1 MTGTPRAVNSL
12 AECAPTPPV
21 RQWLACPLQSRSTP
35 GSNPVSETA
44 RNPSDESAA
53 TIYCTQ
59 CGQAMRIA
67 TEHVYA
73 TVACPH
79 CQTPLEPWRAI
90 GASGPPPPVAAP
102 ASSPVPTSPPD
113 TPHTDTPQ
121 AIDGYSPRSKVVAGV
136 LGILLGGL
144 GVHRF
149 YLGYVGIGILQIFV
163 TFLGIGFCFSLPFPF
178 GAVWGFVEGILCLT
192 GHFRDVDGR
201 PLRD

>member
-1 MTGTPRAVNSL
+1 M
-12 AECAPTPPV
+12 
-21 RQWLACPLQSRSTP
+21 
-35 GSNPVSETA
+35 SETA
-44 RNPSDESAA
+44 QNPADDSAA

-79 CQTPLEPWRAI
+79 CQTPLEPWRALKV
-90 GASGPPPPVAAP
+90 SPPPPGPPQAAP
-102 ASSPVPTSPPD
+102 APSPVPTTPPE
-113 TPHTDTPQ
+113 TPYAGTPQ

-136 LGILLGGL
+136 LGILFGGL

-149 YLGYVGIGILQIFV
+149 YLGYVGIGILQILV
-163 TFLGIGFCFSLPFPF
+163 TFLGLMICIGPV

-192 GHFRDVDGR
+192 GSFRDVDGL